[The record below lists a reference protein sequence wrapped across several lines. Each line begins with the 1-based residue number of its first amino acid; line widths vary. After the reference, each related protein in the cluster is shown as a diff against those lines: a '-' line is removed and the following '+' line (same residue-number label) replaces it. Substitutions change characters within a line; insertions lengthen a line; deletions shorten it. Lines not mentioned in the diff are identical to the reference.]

1 MYTPTKAQQAMK
13 QSAIA
18 GSITALAAIVGG
30 TYQYALGNG
39 LNIPALLLFLA
50 PFVVGQA
57 LTLWHTLAS
66 SPQFPQALADTALEL
81 PQEIRELPELV
92 KSAHQK
98 LDQLFATQHTHATPP
113 TVIGQAAPSVQPAPA
128 ATPAYSNLFPVTS
141 NATATQAAQV
151 PQQPFPPLNRWGT
164 AEVPTP
170 QG

>member
-1 MYTPTKAQQAMK
+1 MYTPTKAQQTLK

-39 LNIPALLLFLA
+39 FNLPALLLFLA

-98 LDQLFATQHTHATPP
+98 LDQLFATQHTHTANPP
-113 TVIGQAAPSVQPAPA
+113 TAPVVAPVQQPAAP
-128 ATPAYSNLFPVTS
+128 AYGNLFPVTS
-141 NATATQAAQV
+141 NATANQAAQV
-151 PQQPFPPLNRWGT
+151 PQQPFPPLNRWT